1 MAGIYVQNYVDLV
14 QFALLSNGT
23 LTSTGVNTING
34 PGPYGQYYYGAT
46 SVGVFG
52 GTSSLYSGPLAVTA
66 TVELTTLIGDIQT
79 YAASLPAPY
88 KTTLPFASFAADY
101 TFNPGTY
108 YASALTGTNVT
119 LTFNGNNNPNS
130 QIFIIVEEGFTLT
143 RVQFNPINGLKACN
157 IFILTGVSGVGGITI
172 TGTALA
178 PQYDVYANLIA
189 AGGAITTTDIATI
202 TGTMYAVQ
210 EDPTGPIT
218 ITGDTNLNASYC
230 TYNGGFPDP
239 YPVPVCYLKGTKI
252 LTSKGYLP
260 IEDLKVGDRVAS
272 KGRIYT
278 DTCNVTKGHV
288 LKHVVWTSKFGIS
301 ELNNQTRPICIKAGA
316 LGDAPTED
324 LYVSPAHGIILDG
337 RMIAA
342 KDLVNGTTIVQDTT
356 LRAKDIVYH
365 HLELENH
372 STVIANGVL
381 SESMHGSQ
389 NRRFFEKSEVVYP
402 KDALHMLS
410 RPFSAL
416 HARR

>member
-1 MAGIYVQNYVDLV
+1 MDLV

-23 LTSTGVNTING
+23 LTSTGVNTINTG
-34 PGPYGQYYYGAT
+34 GGTNGQYYYGAAT
-46 SVGVFG
+46 VGVFG
-52 GTSSLYSGPLAVTA
+52 GDSSLYSGPLAVTA
-66 TVELTTLIGDIQT
+66 TVELNTLIGDIQT

-88 KTTLPFASFAADY
+88 KTTLPFASFAGPY
-101 TFNPGTY
+101 TFNPGAY
-108 YASALTGTNVT
+108 YAPAGLTGTDVM

-157 IFILTGVSGVGGITI
+157 IFILVGVSGVGGITI
-172 TGTALA
+172 TGDALA

-218 ITGDTNLNASYC
+218 ITGDTTLNASYC
-230 TYNGGFPDP
+230 RYNGGFPDP

-260 IEDLKVGDRVAS
+260 IEDLAAGDRVAS

-278 DTCNVTKGHV
+278 DRCDETKGHM
-288 LKHVVWTSKFGIS
+288 LKHVVWTSKFGVS
-301 ELNNQTRPICIKAGA
+301 ELNSQTRPICIKAGA

-324 LYVSPAHGIILDG
+324 LYVSPAHGIIVDG

-342 KDLVNGTTIVQDTT
+342 KDLINGVTIVQDTT

-372 STVIANGVL
+372 SSVIVNGVL

-389 NRRFFEKSEVVYP
+389 DRRFFEKSEVVYP
-402 KDALHMLS
+402 KAGTVHMLS
-410 RPFSAL
+410 RPFSSL